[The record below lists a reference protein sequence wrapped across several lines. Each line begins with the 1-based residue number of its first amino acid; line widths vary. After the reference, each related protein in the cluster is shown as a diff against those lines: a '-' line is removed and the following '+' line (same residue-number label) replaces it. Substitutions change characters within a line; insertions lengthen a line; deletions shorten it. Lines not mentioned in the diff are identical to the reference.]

1 MTDRLD
7 DLLFSIGEEQNDR
20 VDFDQMYADLLQKQ
34 KEEEK
39 KRSTRRSRFVRY
51 GAMAACAVALVGI
64 GAAMVNSSRF
74 KAEAPA
80 EAAMTEECVEGSA
93 AAEEAPAEAAPA
105 EEPMMA
111 EAQEAADT
119 AATEAAP
126 EEGAD
131 DKGFKSTA
139 TAAGGAGVEI
149 GTCDDAW
156 SRLKAAGIEA
166 EPYDSED
173 APEAGYA
180 LMTGEGGPQTFVLVR
195 FDAYEGR
202 ITTAA
207 LDAQTVVLCGGQG
220 MTLFGAAKGA
230 LQIARAKNEAL
241 KKAP

>member
-7 DLLFSIGEEQNDR
+7 DLLFSIGEEQNGR

-39 KRSTRRSRFVRY
+39 KRSTRRARFVRY

-80 EAAMTEECVEGSA
+80 EAAMTEECVEESA
-93 AAEEAPAEAAPA
+93 PAAEEAAQEA
-105 EEPMMA
+105 PMMA
-111 EAQEAADT
+111 AAQETEAPVATESAPKEEAAD
-119 AATEAAP
+119 
-126 EEGAD
+126 
-131 DKGFKSTA
+131 KGSKSKD

-180 LMTGEGGPQTFVLVR
+180 LMTGEGEAIWNAGSGVYRVTLNGDIAEQLK
-195 FDAYEGR
+195 E
-202 ITTAA
+202 
-207 LDAQTVVLCGGQG
+207 LC
-220 MTLFGAAKGA
+220 
-230 LQIARAKNEAL
+230 E
-241 KKAP
+241 

>member
-39 KRSTRRSRFVRY
+39 KRSIRRSRFVRY
-51 GAMAACAVALVGI
+51 GTMAACAVALVGI
-64 GAAMVNSSRF
+64 GAAMVNSSRP
-74 KAEAPA
+74 AP
-80 EAAMTEECVEGSA
+80 EAAIHAPMSDEYAAAA

-111 EAQEAADT
+111 AAQEAADT

-180 LMTGEGGPQTFVLVR
+180 LMTGEGEAIWNAGSGVYRVTLNGDIAEQLK
-195 FDAYEGR
+195 E
-202 ITTAA
+202 
-207 LDAQTVVLCGGQG
+207 LC
-220 MTLFGAAKGA
+220 
-230 LQIARAKNEAL
+230 E
-241 KKAP
+241 

>member
-20 VDFDQMYADLLQKQ
+20 VDFDQMYADLLKKH

-39 KRSTRRSRFVRY
+39 KRSIRRSRFVRY

-64 GAAMVNSSRF
+64 GTAMVNSSRF

-80 EAAMTEECVEGSA
+80 EAAMTEECVEES
-93 AAEEAPAEAAPA
+93 APA

-111 EAQEAADT
+111 AAPEAADT
-119 AATEAAP
+119 VATEAAP

-180 LMTGEGGPQTFVLVR
+180 LMTGEGEAIWNAGSGVYRVTLNGDIAEQLK
-195 FDAYEGR
+195 E
-202 ITTAA
+202 
-207 LDAQTVVLCGGQG
+207 LC
-220 MTLFGAAKGA
+220 
-230 LQIARAKNEAL
+230 E
-241 KKAP
+241 

>member
-7 DLLFSIGEEQNDR
+7 DLLFSIGEEQNGR
-20 VDFDQMYADLLQKQ
+20 VDFDQMYADLLKKH

-39 KRSTRRSRFVRY
+39 KRSIRRSRFVRY

-80 EAAMTEECVEGSA
+80 EAAMTEECVEES
-93 AAEEAPAEAAPA
+93 APA

-180 LMTGEGGPQTFVLVR
+180 LMTGEGEAIWNAGSGVYRVTLNGDIAEQLK
-195 FDAYEGR
+195 E
-202 ITTAA
+202 
-207 LDAQTVVLCGGQG
+207 LC
-220 MTLFGAAKGA
+220 
-230 LQIARAKNEAL
+230 E
-241 KKAP
+241 

>member
-39 KRSTRRSRFVRY
+39 KRSIRRPRFVRY

-93 AAEEAPAEAAPA
+93 AAEEAPAE
-105 EEPMMA
+105 EPMMA
-111 EAQEAADT
+111 AAQETEAPV
-119 AATEAAP
+119 ATESAP
-126 EEGAD
+126 KEE
-131 DKGFKSTA
+131 
-139 TAAGGAGVEI
+139 AAGGPWDGATLAMQTDDTDDIEIEI

-166 EPYDSED
+166 EPYDCED

-180 LMTGEGGPQTFVLVR
+180 LMTGEGEAIWNAGSGVYRVTLNGDIAEQLK
-195 FDAYEGR
+195 E
-202 ITTAA
+202 
-207 LDAQTVVLCGGQG
+207 LC
-220 MTLFGAAKGA
+220 
-230 LQIARAKNEAL
+230 E
-241 KKAP
+241 

>member
-20 VDFDQMYADLLQKQ
+20 VDFDQMYADLLKKH

-39 KRSTRRSRFVRY
+39 KRSIRRSRFVRY
-51 GAMAACAVALVGI
+51 GAMAACGVALIGI
-64 GAAMVNSSRF
+64 GTAMLSGSR
-74 KAEAPA
+74 KEAPQSV
-80 EAAMTEECVEGSA
+80 EAAP
-93 AAEEAPAEAAPA
+93 AEEAPAEAAPA

-111 EAQEAADT
+111 AAQETEAPVAA
-119 AATEAAP
+119 EAAP

-180 LMTGEGGPQTFVLVR
+180 LMTGEGEAIWNAGSGVYKVTLNGDIAEQLK
-195 FDAYEGR
+195 E
-202 ITTAA
+202 
-207 LDAQTVVLCGGQG
+207 LC
-220 MTLFGAAKGA
+220 K
-230 LQIARAKNEAL
+230 
-241 KKAP
+241 

>member
-20 VDFDQMYADLLQKQ
+20 VDFDQMYADLLKKH

-39 KRSTRRSRFVRY
+39 KRSIRRSRFVRY

-111 EAQEAADT
+111 EA
-119 AATEAAP
+119 AP
-126 EEGAD
+126 EMKAD
-131 DKGFKSTA
+131 ETA
-139 TAAGGAGVEI
+139 EAGEAAGGPWDGATLAMQTDDTDDIEIEI
-149 GTCDDAW
+149 GVCPDAE

-166 EPYDSED
+166 EPYDGED

-180 LMTGEGGPQTFVLVR
+180 LMTGEGEAIWNAGSGVYRVTLNGDIAEQLK
-195 FDAYEGR
+195 E
-202 ITTAA
+202 
-207 LDAQTVVLCGGQG
+207 LC
-220 MTLFGAAKGA
+220 
-230 LQIARAKNEAL
+230 E
-241 KKAP
+241 

>member
-51 GAMAACAVALVGI
+51 SAMAACAVALVGI
-64 GAAMVNSSRF
+64 GAAMINSSRF

-80 EAAMTEECVEGSA
+80 EAAMTEECVEESA
-93 AAEEAPAEAAPA
+93 PAAEGAAQEA
-105 EEPMMA
+105 PMMA
-111 EAQEAADT
+111 AAQETEAPVATESAPKEEAADR
-119 AATEAAP
+119 
-126 EEGAD
+126 GS
-131 DKGFKSTA
+131 KSKD

-156 SRLKAAGIEA
+156 SRLKAAGIAA

-180 LMTGEGGPQTFVLVR
+180 LMTSEGEAIWNAGSGVYKVTLNGDIAEQLK
-195 FDAYEGR
+195 E
-202 ITTAA
+202 
-207 LDAQTVVLCGGQG
+207 LC
-220 MTLFGAAKGA
+220 
-230 LQIARAKNEAL
+230 E
-241 KKAP
+241 

>member
-39 KRSTRRSRFVRY
+39 KSSIRRSRFVRY

-64 GAAMVNSSRF
+64 GAAMVNSSRP
-74 KAEAPA
+74 AP
-80 EAAMTEECVEGSA
+80 EAAIHAPMSDGYTAAA

-180 LMTGEGGPQTFVLVR
+180 LMTGEGEAIWNAGSGVYRVTLNGDIVEQLK
-195 FDAYEGR
+195 E
-202 ITTAA
+202 
-207 LDAQTVVLCGGQG
+207 LC
-220 MTLFGAAKGA
+220 
-230 LQIARAKNEAL
+230 E
-241 KKAP
+241 

>member
-7 DLLFSIGEEQNDR
+7 DLLFSIGEEQNDS
-20 VDFDQMYADLLQKQ
+20 VDFDQMYADLLKKH

-39 KRSTRRSRFVRY
+39 KHSIRRSRFVRY

-64 GAAMVNSSRF
+64 GAAMINSSRP
-74 KAEAPA
+74 AP
-80 EAAMTEECVEGSA
+80 EAAIHAPMSDGYTAAA

-111 EAQEAADT
+111 
-119 AATEAAP
+119 AAP
-126 EEGAD
+126 EMKAD
-131 DKGFKSTA
+131 ETA
-139 TAAGGAGVEI
+139 EAGEAAGGPWDGATLAMQTDDTDDIEIEI

-180 LMTGEGGPQTFVLVR
+180 LMTGEGEAIWNAGSGVYRVTLNGDIAEQLK
-195 FDAYEGR
+195 E
-202 ITTAA
+202 
-207 LDAQTVVLCGGQG
+207 LC
-220 MTLFGAAKGA
+220 
-230 LQIARAKNEAL
+230 E
-241 KKAP
+241 

>member
-1 MTDRLD
+1 MTDKLD

-20 VDFDQMYADLLQKQ
+20 VDFDQMYADLLKKQ

-80 EAAMTEECVEGSA
+80 EAAMTEECVEESAA
-93 AAEEAPAEAAPA
+93 AAEEAAQEA
-105 EEPMMA
+105 PMMA
-111 EAQEAADT
+111 AAQETEAPV
-119 AATEAAP
+119 ATESAP
-126 EEGAD
+126 KEE
-131 DKGFKSTA
+131 
-139 TAAGGAGVEI
+139 AAGGPWDGATLAMQTDDTDDIEIEI
-149 GTCDDAW
+149 GVCPDAE

-180 LMTGEGGPQTFVLVR
+180 LMTGEGEAIWNAGSGVYRVTLNGDIAEQLK
-195 FDAYEGR
+195 E
-202 ITTAA
+202 
-207 LDAQTVVLCGGQG
+207 LC
-220 MTLFGAAKGA
+220 
-230 LQIARAKNEAL
+230 E
-241 KKAP
+241 

>member
-7 DLLFSIGEEQNDR
+7 DLLLSIGEEQNDR

-39 KRSTRRSRFVRY
+39 KRSIRRSRFVRY
-51 GAMAACAVALVGI
+51 GAMAACAVVLVGI

-80 EAAMTEECVEGSA
+80 EAAMTEECVEES
-93 AAEEAPAEAAPA
+93 APA

-111 EAQEAADT
+111 EVQEAADT

-180 LMTGEGGPQTFVLVR
+180 LMTGEGEAIWNAGSGVYRVTLNGDIAEQLK
-195 FDAYEGR
+195 E
-202 ITTAA
+202 
-207 LDAQTVVLCGGQG
+207 LC
-220 MTLFGAAKGA
+220 
-230 LQIARAKNEAL
+230 E
-241 KKAP
+241 

>member
-20 VDFDQMYADLLQKQ
+20 VDFDQMYADLLKMQ

-39 KRSTRRSRFVRY
+39 KRSIRRSRFVRY

-64 GAAMVNSSRF
+64 GAAMVNSSRP
-74 KAEAPA
+74 AP
-80 EAAMTEECVEGSA
+80 EAAIHAPMSDEYAAAA

-111 EAQEAADT
+111 AAQEAADT
-119 AATEAAP
+119 VATEAAP

-180 LMTGEGGPQTFVLVR
+180 LMTGEGEAIWNAGSGVYRVTLNGDIAEQLK
-195 FDAYEGR
+195 E
-202 ITTAA
+202 
-207 LDAQTVVLCGGQG
+207 LC
-220 MTLFGAAKGA
+220 
-230 LQIARAKNEAL
+230 E
-241 KKAP
+241 

>member
-39 KRSTRRSRFVRY
+39 KRSIRRSRFVRY

-64 GAAMVNSSRF
+64 GAAMINSSRF

-111 EAQEAADT
+111 EA
-119 AATEAAP
+119 AP
-126 EEGAD
+126 EMKAD
-131 DKGFKSTA
+131 ETA
-139 TAAGGAGVEI
+139 EAGEAAGGPWDGATLAMQTDDTDDIEIEI
-149 GTCDDAW
+149 GVCPDAE
-156 SRLKAAGIEA
+156 SRLKAAGIES
-166 EPYDSED
+166 EPYDGED

-180 LMTGEGGPQTFVLVR
+180 LMTGEGEAIWNAGSGVYRVTLNGDIAEQLK
-195 FDAYEGR
+195 E
-202 ITTAA
+202 
-207 LDAQTVVLCGGQG
+207 LC
-220 MTLFGAAKGA
+220 
-230 LQIARAKNEAL
+230 E
-241 KKAP
+241 

>member
-39 KRSTRRSRFVRY
+39 KRSIRRSRFVRY

-80 EAAMTEECVEGSA
+80 EAAMTEECVEGS
-93 AAEEAPAEAAPA
+93 APA

-180 LMTGEGGPQTFVLVR
+180 LMTGEGEAIWNAGSGVYRVTLNGDIAEQLK
-195 FDAYEGR
+195 E
-202 ITTAA
+202 
-207 LDAQTVVLCGGQG
+207 LC
-220 MTLFGAAKGA
+220 
-230 LQIARAKNEAL
+230 E
-241 KKAP
+241 